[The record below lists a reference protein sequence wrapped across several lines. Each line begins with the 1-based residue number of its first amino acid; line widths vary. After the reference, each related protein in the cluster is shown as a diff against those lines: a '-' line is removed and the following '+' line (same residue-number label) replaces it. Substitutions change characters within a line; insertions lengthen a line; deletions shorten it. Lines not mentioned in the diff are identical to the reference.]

1 MPTSCPRQGA
11 SGGSATTSSPT
22 SREARPV
29 RMSDITS
36 CDVRTPDGRSL
47 GRVRDLVL
55 VMDGPVRG
63 AHAAMRVDAV
73 LVGGSSVAVRLG
85 YERGGVRGPAPL
97 STLLRWLE
105 RRAHVVP

>member
-1 MPTSCPRQGA
+1 M
-11 SGGSATTSSPT
+11 
-22 SREARPV
+22 

-47 GRVRDLVL
+47 GRFATLYL
-55 VMDGPVRG
+55 SWTAPCAG

-73 LVGGSSVAVRLG
+73 LVGGISVAVRLG

-105 RRAHVVP
+105 RRAHVVPAADIEDWDLEHHVLRLRG

>member
-1 MPTSCPRQGA
+1 M
-11 SGGSATTSSPT
+11 
-22 SREARPV
+22 
-29 RMSDITS
+29 RMSDVMS
-36 CDVRTPDGRSL
+36 CDVRSADGRSL

-55 VMDGPVRG
+55 VMDGPFRG

-73 LVGGSSVAVRLG
+73 LVGGSAVALRLG

-105 RRAHVVP
+105 RRAHVVPAADIEEWDLDQHVLRLRGDVAVSDY